1 MRVVTIA
8 LDAMGGDRAPSEI
21 CVGALDAVVPG
32 QIEIVLVGDTPLIL
46 AEYGGK
52 LPRGVTVRHAPE
64 QIAFD
69 EEPLAAVRTKPESSL
84 VVTAGA
90 VRDGWAQAAVS
101 AGSTGALMAAS
112 TFSMRR
118 ITGVQ
123 RPGLAAVIPALGGP
137 LTLIDCGANIDPRP
151 EMLVQF
157 AHMGACFAEDV
168 LGRRAP
174 RVGLLSIGEEPGK
187 GNQLTKEVFELL
199 AAEAGLD
206 FAGNIEGRDLLVN
219 KVQVVVTDAFTGNV
233 ALKTA
238 EGTAIEVFK
247 LMQGHGQAQPADQG
261 RRAAAA
267 PRRAR
272 PAHAARPR
280 DLRRSVPAR
289 PRGHR
294 RRGARIV
301 VAGRDRQRLPDGRG
315 GRAAR
320 RLRPRRGPRRARG
333 GPGRHRLRRLSG
345 VQHHGSATAGRRDGP
360 PGPLSATFGRL
371 YLRQ

>member
-1 MRVVTIA
+1 VRIVTIA

-21 CVGALDAVVPG
+21 CLGALDAAVPG
-32 QIEIVLVGDTPLIL
+32 QLEIVLVGDTPLIL
-46 AEYGGK
+46 AEYGGT
-52 LPRGVTVRHAPE
+52 LPRGVTIRHAPE

-69 EEPLAAVRTKPESSL
+69 EEPLAAVRAKPESSL

-90 VRDGWAQAAVS
+90 VREGWAQAAVS

-118 ITGVQ
+118 ITGVH

-206 FAGNIEGRDLLVN
+206 FAGNIEGRDMLVN

-238 EGTAIEVFK
+238 EGTAIEIFK
-247 LMQGHGQAQPADQG
+247 LIKATAKRNPLTMAGGLLLRRGMRDLRTRLDHETYGGAFLLGLQGIAVAAHGSSSRVAIANACRMAAEGVRHDVCGHVAARVG
-261 RRAAAA
+261 REAARAAAVS
-267 PRRAR
+267 
-272 PAHAARPR
+272 
-280 DLRRSVPAR
+280 DV
-289 PRGHR
+289 
-294 RRGARIV
+294 
-301 VAGRDRQRLPDGRG
+301 
-315 GRAAR
+315 
-320 RLRPRRGPRRARG
+320 
-333 GPGRHRLRRLSG
+333 
-345 VQHHGSATAGRRDGP
+345 
-360 PGPLSATFGRL
+360 
-371 YLRQ
+371 